1 LKEDALNR
9 LAMFTEMLNL
19 ILEGH
24 DINITHREFYVG
36 RLAMC
41 ARLFKI
47 IQLNQSAKELTR
59 ILKIESM
66 SITLG
71 MPNDDAGKSL
81 KKCWI
86 ETSAAIQE
94 YMEVNQQ

>member
-1 LKEDALNR
+1 MKEDALNT
-9 LAMFTEMLNL
+9 LAMFIEKLNL
-19 ILEGH
+19 ILEEH
-24 DINITHREFYVG
+24 DISITHREFYVG

-47 IQLNQSAKELTR
+47 IQLNQSAKELSR
-59 ILKIESM
+59 ILKIESL

-81 KKCWI
+81 KKCWA
-86 ETSAAIQE
+86 ETSSAIQKHV
-94 YMEVNQQ
+94 EVNLR